1 MTEPIPPLP
10 ADSVDKPWLRV
21 LRDAAIIFGMTFVG
35 GFAAGLVTG
44 ALYRSSPPLLV
55 IGLVNLGAGIAGFA
69 IVTCLTPRN
78 RLRHLARVGF
88 VVWIMSLLNLLLGPT
103 NMVAW
108 LFSSLVI
115 AVMLL
120 VGLAIG
126 TAIKPANKEG

>member
-10 ADSVDKPWLRV
+10 ADSGDNPWLRV

-69 IVTCLTPRN
+69 IDTCLTPRD